1 MVVSVRVIGTP
12 PRRDGNKGV
21 KGVMDGTRERGTE
34 NKKTRW
40 DDDMVGWDDIVRE
53 NDGNGVNGDSRS
65 NAMMWS
71 TTIEAT

>member
-1 MVVSVRVIGTP
+1 MCVIGTP

-53 NDGNGVNGDSRS
+53 DD
-65 NAMMWS
+65 
-71 TTIEAT
+71 ATA